1 MTINGQTAKTSKA
14 KDGSVTYTFAA
25 SAYQTSS
32 KTASLTVNGQKF
44 TADVVFG
51 ALPDSAYLTVTET
64 SATAKKLVKKNSA
77 VYNRSGAKTKDKS
90 IKAGKTITTYGVL
103 TRGSVKYYKVSKTA
117 SKYIKASNVDGSWI
131 TLKNSAAVYTKDL
144 KKTKTSYKKG
154 KKVYAYAYA
163 ILGGEK
169 YYKLGTNKYIKA
181 LSADGHYITLK
192 HGAVVYSKDLKKTS
206 TSYGEGKKV
215 LTFGSTSLNKRKYYQ
230 VGQNKFI
237 VASNVDGTK
246 RTLKKNAYV
255 YKKSKGKAVRYKKY
269 VLKKNS
275 QHKTYGSAVTINGK
289 KYYII
294 AVGQY
299 AVKSNFR

>member
-1 MTINGQTAKTSKA
+1 M
-14 KDGSVTYTFAA
+14 
-25 SAYQTSS
+25 
-32 KTASLTVNGQKF
+32 
-44 TADVVFG
+44 
-51 ALPDSAYLTVTET
+51 
-64 SATAKKLVKKNSA
+64 
-77 VYNRSGAKTKDKS
+77 
-90 IKAGKTITTYGVL
+90 